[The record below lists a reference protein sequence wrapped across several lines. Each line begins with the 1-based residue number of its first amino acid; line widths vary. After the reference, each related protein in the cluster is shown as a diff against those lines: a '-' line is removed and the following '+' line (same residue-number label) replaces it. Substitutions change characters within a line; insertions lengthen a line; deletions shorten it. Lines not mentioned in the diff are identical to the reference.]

1 MSTWKKI
8 FTADET
14 IPVANGGTGVTSLTV
29 GGVVANAELPQ
40 LIQGVEQT
48 TGQILVGQGA
58 GAVPAAKALSGD
70 VTMNSE
76 GVVTIEDNSVETG
89 MINNSAVTLAKMAD
103 STKGNLISYIAD
115 GTPTHL
121 GVGAAGQVLTAAPGE
136 DTGLEWATAG
146 SATTI
151 TTVDGDAQTGPL
163 PVLFGSA
170 LGSNA
175 TVFVDEDELQFDP
188 TITFV
193 HLNNTDL
200 GQTDANL
207 ASFTDGVGRGA
218 LYSKNGFKGD
228 LAGRSTASFH
238 VQVDDTSSGS
248 HHLMMVP
255 ASHVTDDFVE
265 PRRATKVR
273 WDESTDTFTVEG
285 NLNVVGSTT
294 QTTIE
299 SNTVEIADVSLKIGM
314 GATGSDQLQTT
325 AQSGVGLFI
334 DNDDAEDRKLAR
346 IVYEGH
352 AGSNVPT
359 NHASVS
365 GWKIAQEVDDAA
377 STDAISYGVG
387 VMHVQT
393 AAMSNT
399 GGSAD
404 LNIGVGAMAY
414 STNGDGSLWIQ
425 TSLT

>member
-8 FTADET
+8 FTADEI
-14 IPVANGGTGVTSLTV
+14 IPVANGGTGLSELTV
-29 GGVVANAELPQ
+29 GGVVANAADPQ
-40 LIQGVEQT
+40 LIVGVTQN

-58 GAVPAAKALSGD
+58 GAAPAAKSIGGD
-70 VTMNSE
+70 VAMNAE
-76 GVVTIEDNSVETG
+76 GAVTIQASAVETN

-103 STKGNLISYIAD
+103 STKGNLIGYNASGD
-115 GTPTHL
+115 PTHL
-121 GVGAAGQVLTAAPGE
+121 GVAGDGTVLTADSSEA
-136 DTGLEWATAG
+136 TGLKWATAG

-151 TTVDGDAQTGPL
+151 TTVNGDAQTGPL
-163 PVLFGSA
+163 PVLFGSG
-170 LGSNA
+170 LGDNA
-175 TVFVDEDELQFDP
+175 TVYVDEDELQFDP

-193 HLNNTDL
+193 NLSV
-200 GQTDANL
+200 ANLAQSDGDL
-207 ASFTDGVGRGA
+207 ASFTDGAGRGA

-228 LAGRSTASFH
+228 LAGRASAAYH
-238 VQVDDTSSGS
+238 VQVDDTSSGL

-255 ASHVTDDFVE
+255 SNHVTDDFAE
-265 PRRATKVR
+265 PLRSNKVR
-273 WDESTDTFTVEG
+273 WDQNSNTFTVEG
-285 NLNVVGSTT
+285 NLNVVGAAT

-325 AQSGVGLFI
+325 ANSGVGLFI
-334 DNDDAEDRKLAR
+334 DNADALDRKLAR

-352 AGSNVPT
+352 AGSNLPT

-365 GWKIAQEVDDAA
+365 GWKIAQEVDDTA

-393 AAMSNT
+393 AAMST
-399 GGSAD
+399 VGGSAD

>member
-29 GGVVANAELPQ
+29 GGVVANAENPQ

-76 GVVTIEDNSVETG
+76 GVVTIEDNSVETN
-89 MINNSAVTLAKMAD
+89 MINASAVTLAKMAD
-103 STKGNLISYIAD
+103 STKGNLISYNTSSD
-115 GTPTHL
+115 PTHL
-121 GVGAAGQVLTAAPGE
+121 GVGGDGNVLTADSSTA
-136 DTGLEWATAG
+136 TGLKWASAG

-193 HLNNTDL
+193 HLNDTDL

-285 NLNVVGSTT
+285 NLNVVGTT
-294 QTTIE
+294 TETTIE
-299 SNTVEIADVSLKIGM
+299 SNTVEIADVSLKLGM
-314 GATGSDQLQTT
+314 GSTDSNQLQST
-325 AQSGVGLFI
+325 AGSGVGLFI
-334 DNDDAEDRKLAR
+334 DNGASVDRNLAR
-346 IVYEGH
+346 VVYEGYQD
-352 AGSNVPT
+352 S
-359 NHASVS
+359 ASVL
-365 GWKIAQEVDDAA
+365 GWQVAQEVNNTA

-393 AAMSNT
+393 AAMST
-399 GGSAD
+399 AGGSAD

-425 TSLT
+425 TAV

>member
-1 MSTWKKI
+1 MSTWRKI
-8 FTADET
+8 FTTDET
-14 IPVANGGTGVTSLTV
+14 IPVANGGTGATSLTV
-29 GGVVANAELPQ
+29 GGVVANAADPQ
-40 LIQGVEQT
+40 VIEGVEQT
-48 TGQILVGQGA
+48 SAQILVGQGA
-58 GAVPAAKALSGD
+58 GAVPAAKLLSGD

-76 GVVTIEDNSVETG
+76 GAVTIQTSAVETG

-103 STKGNLISYIAD
+103 STKGNLITYNTSSD
-115 GTPTHL
+115 PTHL
-121 GVGAAGQVLTAAPGE
+121 GVGGDGNVLTADSSTA
-136 DTGLEWATAG
+136 TGLKWATAG

-151 TTVDGDAQTGPL
+151 TTVNGDAQTGPL

-170 LGSNA
+170 LGDNA

-228 LAGRSTASFH
+228 LAGRSTASYH
-238 VQVDDTSSGS
+238 VQVDDTSGGE

-255 ASHVTDDFVE
+255 SSHVTDAFVE

-273 WDESTDTFTVEG
+273 WDESSDTFTVEG
-285 NLNVVGSTT
+285 NLNVVGSAT

-299 SNTVEIADVSLKIGM
+299 SNTVEIADVSLKLGM
-314 GATGSDQLQTT
+314 GSTDSNQLQGT
-325 AQSGVGLFI
+325 AGSGVGLFI

-346 IVYEGH
+346 VVYEGYQD
-352 AGSNVPT
+352 S
-359 NHASVS
+359 ASVL
-365 GWKIAQEVDDAA
+365 GWRVAQEVDNTA
-377 STDAISYGVG
+377 SVDAISYGVG

-393 AAMSNT
+393 AAMSTT
-399 GGSAD
+399 GGAAD